1 MGTIVEKIHDLEY
14 DELTTLGVVEQD
26 ADLTA
31 VFRTEIGMPFSV
43 LYTIQKKGQFN
54 DETKEIL
61 RLIFEKIIL
70 TKQDLINKY
79 VKLGGFEP
87 IPSKEVDEKLLE
99 GFDDAVEE
107 EEVLQE
113 EKLVEYKNPSSEMV
127 KDAEKPVMVKLKVTK
142 TKLTPKEASK
152 AKTTPKV
159 EKDIKIE
166 IPRRY
171 GKKNILADIEAQGGV
186 PTLCQSA
193 LLQLN
198 DLKNIVVIL
207 NNKGIKDIFTED
219 KDLLTSEEYREIIGT
234 VKLLKRRLAP
244 VIKKRV

>member
-1 MGTIVEKIHDLEY
+1 MGTVVEKIHDLEY

-79 VKLGGFEP
+79 IKLGGFEP
-87 IPSKEVDEKLLE
+87 IPSKEVDEQLLE

-107 EEVLQE
+107 VEEVLQE
-113 EKLVEYKNPSSEMV
+113 EKVVEYKNPSSEMV
-127 KDAEKPVMVKLKVTK
+127 KDAEKPVMVKFKVTK
-142 TKLTPKEASK
+142 STPKQPSK

-159 EKDIKIE
+159 EEDIKIE

-171 GKKNILADIEAQGGV
+171 GKKNILADIEAQGGK
-186 PTLCQSA
+186 PTLCQTA

-207 NNKGIKDIFTED
+207 NNKGIKDIHTKD

-234 VKLLKRRLAP
+234 IKLLKRRLDP
-244 VIKKRV
+244 IIKKRV